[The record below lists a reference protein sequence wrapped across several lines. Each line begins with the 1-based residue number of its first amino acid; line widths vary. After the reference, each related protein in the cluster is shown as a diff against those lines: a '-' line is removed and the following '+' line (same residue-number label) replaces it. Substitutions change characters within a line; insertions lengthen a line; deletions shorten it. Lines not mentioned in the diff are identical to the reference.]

1 MILVALLF
9 SHFSCS
15 SFPVEFM
22 MHFDLNNF
30 LIHFLRKKMFVDVRP
45 FFITVNDSEGILIF
59 AIAWSRISA
68 STSNTV
74 SEWDD
79 FFRLFCLLTCFR
91 VLYLTGRSS
100 IIYDKWITI
109 TITLKASCVPRGS
122 DSYKTP
128 IANRK
133 QVRTRTGEWLVRRR
147 GMSPD
152 DSPS

>member
-15 SFPVEFM
+15 PFPVEFM
-22 MHFDLNNF
+22 MHFDWRTAIFHNSERFRRNINF
-30 LIHFLRKKMFVDVRP
+30 CDCMIANF
-45 FFITVNDSEGILIF
+45 GIYIKYCF
-59 AIAWSRISA
+59 GIRR
-68 STSNTV
+68 
-74 SEWDD
+74 

-91 VLYLTGRSS
+91 VLCLSS
-100 IIYDKWITI
+100 IISGKWITI
-109 TITLKASCVPRGS
+109 TITLKASCVPTGS

-128 IANRK
+128 IANQK
-133 QVRTRTGEWLVRRR
+133 QVRTRTGKWLVRRR